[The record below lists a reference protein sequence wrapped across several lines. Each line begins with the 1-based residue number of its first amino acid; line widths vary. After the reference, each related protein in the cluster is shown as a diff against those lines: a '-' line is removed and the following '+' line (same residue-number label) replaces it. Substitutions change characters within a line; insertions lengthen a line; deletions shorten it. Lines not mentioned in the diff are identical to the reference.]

1 MRRATI
7 PAIAAAAVLV
17 LTGCSGGSNDESDSA
32 ADGAGNESSESTA
45 AGQHTDKGSPTST
58 ESDDTDGD
66 DADSDDA
73 DSDDADDDAD
83 TELTLTV
90 GGDDTTIEPTDVYCS
105 GSEGNIHHI
114 IGKTNDG
121 LPLVKAEDTHFAMV
135 KTGHQRPYKAESP
148 SGIDY
153 GKDRVTFDDTSLG
166 SATLNGTMTC
176 TEWED

>member
-1 MRRATI
+1 MQRTAISALTLAALFAFAGCATDSGEDSDQ
-7 PAIAAAAVLV
+7 AAADK
-17 LTGCSGGSNDESDSA
+17 TGADTSA
-32 ADGAGNESSESTA
+32 SSESSTHDA
-45 AGQHTDKGSPTST
+45 EPTGSA
-58 ESDDTDGD
+58 DTDGD
-66 DADSDDA
+66 GSDDA
-73 DSDDADDDAD
+73 NTDA
-83 TELTLTV
+83 LTLRV
-90 GGDDTTIEPTDVYCS
+90 SGDETTIEPTDVYCS

-135 KTGHQRPYKAESP
+135 KTSHQRPYKAESP

-166 SATLNGTMTC
+166 SATLNGTMVC

>member
-7 PAIAAAAVLV
+7 PAITAAAVLV
-17 LTGCSGGSNDESDSA
+17 LTGCSGEDNDGSDS
-32 ADGAGNESSESTA
+32 ADGAGNESSASSA
-45 AGQHTDKGSPTST
+45 PDQHTDAGSPTST
-58 ESDDTDGD
+58 ENDDTDGND
-66 DADSDDA
+66 TDG
-73 DSDDADDDAD
+73 DDAD